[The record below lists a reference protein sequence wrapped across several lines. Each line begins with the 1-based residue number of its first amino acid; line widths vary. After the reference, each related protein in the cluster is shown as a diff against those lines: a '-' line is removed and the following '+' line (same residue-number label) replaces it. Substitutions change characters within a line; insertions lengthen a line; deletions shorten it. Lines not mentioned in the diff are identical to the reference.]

1 VLAPSIGCQVTP
13 LSFMARTSL
22 LLSLAGLLLFSPRPG
37 IAESSCRTVDLM
49 PQFFAVLDRSDHED
63 GQQKIN
69 DFRRSLVRPF
79 GDLYGDSGVG
89 FPSAPELDQ
98 AILKALANAREQ
110 KVSLIKAHFLLR
122 QKLNEQI
129 GEFTKDFPDF
139 SCNFPIYLLPA
150 LGKLD
155 GAGRVVNGKPA
166 LLFGVD
172 NIAAEYSAE
181 TLPIFLTH
189 ELFHRYHFQVAG
201 FSDDKGDKE
210 ILWRTLWTEGLATYM
225 SKSLNPRASMQDA
238 LILPKNLID
247 EATPRLPDLICRL
260 MPHMDTSDPDT
271 FRLFFMLHPDRGD
284 VPPRVG
290 YYIGALAASRI
301 AEKKS
306 LSSIAHMKPEQV
318 RSELE
323 STLKTSTSC
332 TR

>member
-1 VLAPSIGCQVTP
+1 MAPTP
-13 LSFMARTSL
+13 L
-22 LLSLAGLLLFSPRPG
+22 LLSLVSLLLFAPRPA
-37 IAESSCRTVDLM
+37 IAEPSCRVIDLM
-49 PQFFAVLDRSDHED
+49 PQFFSVLDRSSHED

-110 KVSLIKAHFLLR
+110 GASLIKAHFLLR
-122 QKLNEQI
+122 QKLDEQI
-129 GEFTKDFPDF
+129 GEITRDFPDF

-155 GAGRVVNGKPA
+155 GAGRVINGKPA
-166 LLFGVD
+166 LLLGVD

-210 ILWRTLWTEGLATYM
+210 ILWRSLWTEGLATYM

-238 LILPKNLID
+238 LILPKNLVD
-247 EATPRLPDLICRL
+247 EAAPELPDLICRL
-260 MPHMDTSDPDT
+260 MPHLDSSDPNT

-284 VPPRVG
+284 IPPRVG

-301 AEKKS
+301 AEKES

-323 STLKTSTSC
+323 ATLMTFTGCKK
-332 TR
+332 